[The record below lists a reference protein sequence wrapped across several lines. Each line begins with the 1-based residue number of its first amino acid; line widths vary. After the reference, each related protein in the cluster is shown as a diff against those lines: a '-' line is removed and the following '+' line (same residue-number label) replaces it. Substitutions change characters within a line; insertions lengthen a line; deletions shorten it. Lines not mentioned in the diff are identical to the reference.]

1 MQFSKRSL
9 QAVSMPY
16 ALGTAELYGRTCVFG
31 APEDRGPLFLV
42 PSPFDHSVPIAP
54 GPGGCMA
61 ITGRPDR
68 EGELYCIMG
77 CFLGYKFQGG
87 GIYSVVRE
95 EDAHESWVM
104 NRVIDLPF
112 AHRIDFVTK
121 GGVLYL
127 VAASIAE
134 DKAEPADWSKP
145 GHVYA
150 AAVPR
155 SPDDSWSLTPI
166 LRGLHKNHGFRVG
179 SYLGRPA
186 VLVSG
191 VEGLFAIWL
200 DDASGGWPVDRLV
213 EREISEF
220 SLIDLDGDGLDELIT
235 IEPFH
240 GSRLAV
246 YRREDGRWIDAAWEE
261 ELAYGHCLW
270 TGTIQGGAS
279 ILVSNR
285 SGSRNLSLYR
295 FRESTGGPKGRLQPE
310 RIVVDEGVG
319 AANMVVVGDRGTETI
334 VAANQATSEIAAYVV
349 S

>member
-1 MQFSKRSL
+1 
-9 QAVSMPY
+9 MPY
-16 ALGTAELYGRTCVFG
+16 ALGTAELGGRTCVLG
-31 APEDRGPLFLV
+31 APEDRGPLFLMY
-42 PSPFDHSVPIAP
+42 PPFERSVQIAP

-61 ITGRPDR
+61 ITARPDT

-87 GIYSVVRE
+87 GIYAVVRE
-95 EDAHESWVM
+95 EDGDESWVM
-104 NRVIDLPF
+104 NRIIDLPF

-121 GGVLYL
+121 AGVLYL

-134 DKAEPADWSKP
+134 EKSEPADWSKP

-166 LRGLHKNHGFRVG
+166 LDGLHKNHGFRVG
-179 SYLGRPA
+179 RYNERPA
-186 VLVSG
+186 ILVSG

-200 DDASGGWPVDRLV
+200 DDESGGWPVERLV
-213 EREISEF
+213 DKEISEF
-220 SLIDLDGDGLDELIT
+220 SLYDIDGDGHDELIT

-240 GSRLAV
+240 GSHLRV
-246 YRREDGRWIDAAWEE
+246 YRRTDGGWTDAGWEE
-261 ELAYGHCLW
+261 ELEYGHCLW
-270 TGTIQGGAS
+270 TGTFQGRAS

-285 SGSRNLSLYR
+285 SGRRNLNLYR
-295 FRESTGGPKGRLQPE
+295 FSVRSGGHPGTLQPE
-310 RIVVDEGVG
+310 RIIVDEGVG
-319 AANMVVVGDRGTETI
+319 AANMVVVGARGTDTI
-334 VAANQATSEIAAYVV
+334 VATNQTTSEIAAYAP